1 MKGVI
6 VMIWVKA
13 CFTESKKVEWL
24 YIIKEHANIMKFIIK
39 MIYIS
44 MAYVYSR
51 MLFAMYSVSKRA

>member
-1 MKGVI
+1 M
-6 VMIWVKA
+6 
-13 CFTESKKVEWL
+13 EWL

-51 MLFAMYSVSKRA
+51 MLFAMYSVSKRALVSHTNKNNRWKKIA